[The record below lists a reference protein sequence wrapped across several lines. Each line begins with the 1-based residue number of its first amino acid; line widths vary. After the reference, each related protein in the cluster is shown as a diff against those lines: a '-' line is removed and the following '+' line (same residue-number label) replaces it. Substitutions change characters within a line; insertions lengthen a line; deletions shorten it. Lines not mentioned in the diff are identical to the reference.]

1 MGKNNLKNTDFLE
14 KREKITSKT
23 VKITDFYYLCTII
36 KQCQAK
42 LSNAR
47 LCQAIHLSIMNISLR
62 SMKAKNSIRTKLRRL
77 GFSLLKRESNYLD
90 RQRQWLLVC
99 FAVMLSLGILS
110 NILGVSGAFDPF
122 FTASNIVFLVVV
134 VSSFAAYLLGK
145 IGVVKGI
152 TFLAVATQV
161 FIGMDILYSAFVPT
175 LKDNTMV
182 ILINMLIL
190 AGNMFFSLAAYQAR
204 LTRWLVGIAL
214 GVYLVC
220 VIVTGNESLRNYF
233 FMMLLILLFISVL
246 SLGIARNGEYLVNA
260 NKILQREEKELLQVL
275 RINKKQIKAYV
286 ALAKER
292 HDVKLT
298 EHLLDLLGEASQK
311 NVIDNVLQYIQTR
324 ELSKQNLE
332 RVFPE
337 LSSSEREIC
346 YLILQNKK
354 LSEIGILLNKTESN
368 ITTQR
373 GNIRKKLGMNP
384 SDNLQKVLEK
394 RIRE

>member
-1 MGKNNLKNTDFLE
+1 MGKTTLKNTDFLG
-14 KREKITSKT
+14 KREKITSKA
-23 VKITDFYYLCTII
+23 VKITDFYYLCTVMLSKA
-36 KQCQAK
+36 KQCK
-42 LSNAR
+42 
-47 LCQAIHLSIMNISLR
+47 AIHLSIMNISLR

-110 NILGVSGAFDPF
+110 NILGLSGAFDPF

-260 NKILQREEKELLQVL
+260 NKILQREEEELLQVL

-298 EHLLDLLGEASQK
+298 EHLLDLLGEAPQK

>member
-1 MGKNNLKNTDFLE
+1 
-14 KREKITSKT
+14 
-23 VKITDFYYLCTII
+23 
-36 KQCQAK
+36 
-42 LSNAR
+42 
-47 LCQAIHLSIMNISLR
+47 
-62 SMKAKNSIRTKLRRL
+62 MKAKNSIRTKLRRL

-99 FAVMLSLGILS
+99 FAVMLYLGILS
-110 NILGVSGAFDPF
+110 NILGLSGAFDPF

-145 IGVVKGI
+145 IGVMKGI
-152 TFLAVATQV
+152 AFLAVATQV

-260 NKILQREEKELLQVL
+260 NKILQREEEELLQVL

-292 HDVKLT
+292 HDVKQT

>member
-1 MGKNNLKNTDFLE
+1 MRKTTLKNTDFLG
-14 KREKITSKT
+14 KREKITSKA
-23 VKITDFYYLCTII
+23 VKITDFYYLCTVMLSKA
-36 KQCQAK
+36 KQCK
-42 LSNAR
+42 
-47 LCQAIHLSIMNISLR
+47 AIHLSIMNISLR

-77 GFSLLKRESNYLD
+77 GLSLLKRESNYLD

-260 NKILQREEKELLQVL
+260 NKILQREEEELLQVL

-311 NVIDNVLQYIQTR
+311 NVIDNVLQYIQAR

-384 SDNLQKVLEK
+384 SDNLQKVLER

>member
-1 MGKNNLKNTDFLE
+1 
-14 KREKITSKT
+14 
-23 VKITDFYYLCTII
+23 
-36 KQCQAK
+36 
-42 LSNAR
+42 
-47 LCQAIHLSIMNISLR
+47 
-62 SMKAKNSIRTKLRRL
+62 MKAKNSIRTKLRRL
-77 GFSLLKRESNYLD
+77 EFSLLKRESNYLD

-99 FAVMLSLGILS
+99 FAVMLYLGILS
-110 NILGVSGAFDPF
+110 NILGLSGAFDPF

-145 IGVVKGI
+145 IGVGKGI

-260 NKILQREEKELLQVL
+260 NKILQREEEELLQVL

-292 HDVKLT
+292 HDVKQT

>member
-1 MGKNNLKNTDFLE
+1 MENKVRYGKNTLKNTDFLG
-14 KREKITSKT
+14 KREKITSKA
-23 VKITDFYYLCTII
+23 VKITDFYYLCTVMLSKA
-36 KQCQAK
+36 KQCK
-42 LSNAR
+42 
-47 LCQAIHLSIMNISLR
+47 AIHLSIMNISLR

-260 NKILQREEKELLQVL
+260 NKILQREEEELLQVL

>member
-1 MGKNNLKNTDFLE
+1 
-14 KREKITSKT
+14 
-23 VKITDFYYLCTII
+23 
-36 KQCQAK
+36 
-42 LSNAR
+42 
-47 LCQAIHLSIMNISLR
+47 
-62 SMKAKNSIRTKLRRL
+62 MKAKNSIRTKLRRL

-110 NILGVSGAFDPF
+110 NILGLSGAFDPF
-122 FTASNIVFLVVV
+122 FTASNIVFLIVV

-145 IGVVKGI
+145 IGVVRGI
-152 TFLAVATQV
+152 ALLAVATQV

-204 LTRWLVGIAL
+204 LTRWLVAIAL

-220 VIVTGNESLRNYF
+220 VVVTGNESLRNYF

-260 NKILQREEKELLQVL
+260 NKILQREEEELLQVL

-292 HDVKLT
+292 HDVKQT

-384 SDNLQKVLEK
+384 SDNLQKVLEN
-394 RIRE
+394 RIRK

>member
-1 MGKNNLKNTDFLE
+1 
-14 KREKITSKT
+14 
-23 VKITDFYYLCTII
+23 
-36 KQCQAK
+36 
-42 LSNAR
+42 
-47 LCQAIHLSIMNISLR
+47 
-62 SMKAKNSIRTKLRRL
+62 MKAKNSIRTKLRRL
-77 GFSLLKRESNYLD
+77 EFSLLKRESNYLD

-99 FAVMLSLGILS
+99 FAVMLYLGILS
-110 NILGVSGAFDPF
+110 NILGLSGAFDPF

-145 IGVVKGI
+145 IGVVKRI

-260 NKILQREEKELLQVL
+260 NKILQREEEELLQVL

-292 HDVKLT
+292 HDVKQT

>member
-1 MGKNNLKNTDFLE
+1 MGKNNLKNTDFLG
-14 KREKITSKT
+14 KREKITSKA
-23 VKITDFYYLCTII
+23 VKIPVFYYLCMVMLSKA
-36 KQCQAK
+36 KQCKAM
-42 LSNAR
+42 
-47 LCQAIHLSIMNISLR
+47 HLSIMNISLR
-62 SMKAKNSIRTKLRRL
+62 SMKEKNSIRTKLRRL

-260 NKILQREEKELLQVL
+260 NKILQREEEELLQVL

-298 EHLLDLLGEASQK
+298 EHLLDLLGETSQK

>member
-1 MGKNNLKNTDFLE
+1 MGKTTLKNTDFLG
-14 KREKITSKT
+14 KREKTTSKA
-23 VKITDFYYLCTII
+23 VKIPFFYYLCTVMLSKA
-36 KQCQAK
+36 KQCK
-42 LSNAR
+42 
-47 LCQAIHLSIMNISLR
+47 AIRLSIMNISLR

-77 GFSLLKRESNYLD
+77 EFSLLKRESNYLD

-99 FAVMLSLGILS
+99 FAVMLYLGILS
-110 NILGVSGAFDPF
+110 NILGLSGAFDPF

-260 NKILQREEKELLQVL
+260 NKILQREEEELLQVL

-292 HDVKLT
+292 HDVKQT

>member
-1 MGKNNLKNTDFLE
+1 MGKTTLKNTDFLG
-14 KREKITSKT
+14 KREKITSKA
-23 VKITDFYYLCTII
+23 VKITNFYYLCTVMLSKA
-36 KQCQAK
+36 KQCK
-42 LSNAR
+42 
-47 LCQAIHLSIMNISLR
+47 AIRLSIMNISLR

-77 GFSLLKRESNYLD
+77 GLSLLKRESNYLD

-260 NKILQREEKELLQVL
+260 NKILQREEEELLQVL

>member
-1 MGKNNLKNTDFLE
+1 MGKTTLKNTDFLG
-14 KREKITSKT
+14 KREKITSKA
-23 VKITDFYYLCTII
+23 VKIPVFYYLCTVMLSKA
-36 KQCQAK
+36 KQCK
-42 LSNAR
+42 
-47 LCQAIHLSIMNISLR
+47 AIHLSIMNISLR
-62 SMKAKNSIRTKLRRL
+62 SMKEKNSIRTKLRRL

-110 NILGVSGAFDPF
+110 NILGLSGAFDPF
-122 FTASNIVFLVVV
+122 FTASNIVFLIVV

-145 IGVVKGI
+145 IGVVRGI
-152 TFLAVATQV
+152 ALLAVATQV

-204 LTRWLVGIAL
+204 LTRWLVAIAL

-220 VIVTGNESLRNYF
+220 VVVTGNESLRNYF

-260 NKILQREEKELLQVL
+260 NKILQREEEELLQVL

-292 HDVKLT
+292 HNVKQT

-354 LSEIGILLNKTESN
+354 LAEICVLLNKTESN

-373 GNIRKKLGMNP
+373 GNIRKKLGMLP

>member
-1 MGKNNLKNTDFLE
+1 
-14 KREKITSKT
+14 
-23 VKITDFYYLCTII
+23 
-36 KQCQAK
+36 
-42 LSNAR
+42 
-47 LCQAIHLSIMNISLR
+47 
-62 SMKAKNSIRTKLRRL
+62 MKAKNSIRTKLRRL
-77 GFSLLKRESNYLD
+77 EFSLLKRESNYLD

-99 FAVMLSLGILS
+99 FAVMLYLGILS
-110 NILGVSGAFDPF
+110 NILGLSGAFDPF

-145 IGVVKGI
+145 IGVMKGI
-152 TFLAVATQV
+152 AFLAVATQV

-292 HDVKLT
+292 HDVKQT

>member
-1 MGKNNLKNTDFLE
+1 MGKNTLKNTDFLG
-14 KREKITSKT
+14 KREKITSKA
-23 VKITDFYYLCTII
+23 VKIPVFYYLCTVMLSKA
-36 KQCQAK
+36 KQCK
-42 LSNAR
+42 
-47 LCQAIHLSIMNISLR
+47 AIRLSIMNISLR

-77 GFSLLKRESNYLD
+77 EFSLLKRESNYLD

-99 FAVMLSLGILS
+99 FAVMLYLGILS
-110 NILGVSGAFDPF
+110 NILGLSGAFDPF

-260 NKILQREEKELLQVL
+260 NKILQREEEELLQVL

-292 HDVKLT
+292 HDVKQT

>member
-1 MGKNNLKNTDFLE
+1 MGKNTLKNTDFLG
-14 KREKITSKT
+14 KREKITSKA
-23 VKITDFYYLCTII
+23 VKITDFYYLCTVMLSKA
-36 KQCQAK
+36 KQCK
-42 LSNAR
+42 
-47 LCQAIHLSIMNISLR
+47 AIHLSIMNISLR
-62 SMKAKNSIRTKLRRL
+62 SMKEKNSIRTKLRRL

-110 NILGVSGAFDPF
+110 NILEVSGAFDPF

-260 NKILQREEKELLQVL
+260 NKILQREEEELLQVL

-292 HDVKLT
+292 HDVKQT

>member
-1 MGKNNLKNTDFLE
+1 MGKNTLKNTDFLG
-14 KREKITSKT
+14 KREKITSKA
-23 VKITDFYYLCTII
+23 VKITDFYYLCTVMLSKA
-36 KQCQAK
+36 KQCK
-42 LSNAR
+42 
-47 LCQAIHLSIMNISLR
+47 AIRLSIMNISLR

-77 GFSLLKRESNYLD
+77 EFSLLKRESNYLD

-260 NKILQREEKELLQVL
+260 NKILQREEEELLQVL

-292 HDVKLT
+292 HDVKQT

>member
-1 MGKNNLKNTDFLE
+1 MGKTTLKNTDFLG
-14 KREKITSKT
+14 KREKITSKA
-23 VKITDFYYLCTII
+23 VKITDFYYLCTVMLSKA
-36 KQCQAK
+36 KQCK
-42 LSNAR
+42 
-47 LCQAIHLSIMNISLR
+47 AIHLSIMNISLR

-77 GFSLLKRESNYLD
+77 EFSLLKRESNYLD

-260 NKILQREEKELLQVL
+260 NKILQREEEELLQVL

-292 HDVKLT
+292 HDVKQT

-373 GNIRKKLGMNP
+373 GNIRKKLRMNP

>member
-1 MGKNNLKNTDFLE
+1 MGKTTLKNTDFLG
-14 KREKITSKT
+14 KREKTTSKA
-23 VKITDFYYLCTII
+23 VKITDFYYLCTVMLSKA
-36 KQCQAK
+36 KQCK
-42 LSNAR
+42 
-47 LCQAIHLSIMNISLR
+47 AIHLSTMNISLR
-62 SMKAKNSIRTKLRRL
+62 SMKEKNSIRTKLRRL
-77 GFSLLKRESNYLD
+77 EFSLLKRESNYLD

-110 NILGVSGAFDPF
+110 NILGLSGAFDPF

-292 HDVKLT
+292 HDVKQT

>member
-1 MGKNNLKNTDFLE
+1 MGKTTLKNTDFLG
-14 KREKITSKT
+14 KREKITSKA
-23 VKITDFYYLCTII
+23 VKITDFYYLCTVMLSKA
-36 KQCQAK
+36 KQCK
-42 LSNAR
+42 
-47 LCQAIHLSIMNISLR
+47 AIHLSIMNISLR

-260 NKILQREEKELLQVL
+260 NKILQREEEELLQVL

-292 HDVKLT
+292 HDVKQT

>member
-1 MGKNNLKNTDFLE
+1 MGKNTLKNTDFLG
-14 KREKITSKT
+14 KREKITSKA
-23 VKITDFYYLCTII
+23 VKITDFYYLCTVMLSKA
-36 KQCQAK
+36 KQCK
-42 LSNAR
+42 
-47 LCQAIHLSIMNISLR
+47 AIHLSIMNISLR

-90 RQRQWLLVC
+90 RQRQWLLGC

-220 VIVTGNESLRNYF
+220 MIVTGNESLRNYF

-260 NKILQREEKELLQVL
+260 NKILQREEEELLQVL

>member
-1 MGKNNLKNTDFLE
+1 MGKNTLKNTDFLG
-14 KREKITSKT
+14 KREKITSKA
-23 VKITDFYYLCTII
+23 VKITDFYYLCTVMLSKA
-36 KQCQAK
+36 KQCK
-42 LSNAR
+42 
-47 LCQAIHLSIMNISLR
+47 AIHLSIMNISLR

-77 GFSLLKRESNYLD
+77 GFFLPKRESNYLD
-90 RQRQWLLVC
+90 CQRQWLLVC

-110 NILGVSGAFDPF
+110 NILGLSGAFDPF
-122 FTASNIVFLVVV
+122 FTASNIVFLIVV

-145 IGVVKGI
+145 IGVVRGI
-152 TFLAVATQV
+152 ALLAVATQV

-204 LTRWLVGIAL
+204 LTRWLVAIAL

-260 NKILQREEKELLQVL
+260 NKILQREEEELLQVL

-292 HDVKLT
+292 HNVKQT

-354 LSEIGILLNKTESN
+354 LAEICVLLNKTESN

-373 GNIRKKLGMNP
+373 GNIRKKLGMLP
-384 SDNLQKVLEK
+384 SDNLQKVLEN
-394 RIRE
+394 RIRK

>member
-1 MGKNNLKNTDFLE
+1 MGKNNLKNTDFLG
-14 KREKITSKT
+14 KREKITSKA
-23 VKITDFYYLCTII
+23 VKITDFYYLCTVMLSKA
-36 KQCQAK
+36 KQCK
-42 LSNAR
+42 
-47 LCQAIHLSIMNISLR
+47 AIHLSIMNISLR

-99 FAVMLSLGILS
+99 FAVMLYLGILS
-110 NILGVSGAFDPF
+110 NILGLSGAFDPF

-260 NKILQREEKELLQVL
+260 NKILQREEEELLQVL

-292 HDVKLT
+292 HDVKQT

>member
-1 MGKNNLKNTDFLE
+1 
-14 KREKITSKT
+14 
-23 VKITDFYYLCTII
+23 
-36 KQCQAK
+36 
-42 LSNAR
+42 
-47 LCQAIHLSIMNISLR
+47 
-62 SMKAKNSIRTKLRRL
+62 MKAKNSIRTKLRRL
-77 GFSLLKRESNYLD
+77 EFSLLKRESNYLD

-110 NILGVSGAFDPF
+110 NILGLSGAFDPF
-122 FTASNIVFLVVV
+122 FTASNIVFLIVV

-145 IGVVKGI
+145 IGVVRGI
-152 TFLAVATQV
+152 ALLAVATQV

-204 LTRWLVGIAL
+204 LTRWLVAIAL

-220 VIVTGNESLRNYF
+220 VVVTGNESLRNYF

-260 NKILQREEKELLQVL
+260 NKILQREEEELLQVL

-292 HDVKLT
+292 HDVKQT

-373 GNIRKKLGMNP
+373 GNIRKKLGMLP

>member
-1 MGKNNLKNTDFLE
+1 MGKNTLKNTDFLG
-14 KREKITSKT
+14 KREKITSKA
-23 VKITDFYYLCTII
+23 VKIPVFYYLCTVM
-36 KQCQAK
+36 
-42 LSNAR
+42 LSNAKQ
-47 LCQAIHLSIMNISLR
+47 CKAIHLSIMNISLR

-77 GFSLLKRESNYLD
+77 GLSLLKRESNYLD

-99 FAVMLSLGILS
+99 FAVMLYLGILS
-110 NILGVSGAFDPF
+110 NILGLSGAFDPF

-260 NKILQREEKELLQVL
+260 NKILQREEEELLQVL

-292 HDVKLT
+292 HDVKQT

>member
-1 MGKNNLKNTDFLE
+1 MGKNNLKNTDFLG
-14 KREKITSKT
+14 KREKITSKA
-23 VKITDFYYLCTII
+23 VKITDFYYLCTVMLSKA
-36 KQCQAK
+36 KQCK
-42 LSNAR
+42 
-47 LCQAIHLSIMNISLR
+47 AIHLSIMNISLR

-99 FAVMLSLGILS
+99 FAVMLYLGILS
-110 NILGVSGAFDPF
+110 NILGLSGAFDPF

-292 HDVKLT
+292 HDVKQT

>member
-1 MGKNNLKNTDFLE
+1 MGKNTLKNTDFLG
-14 KREKITSKT
+14 KREKITSKA
-23 VKITDFYYLCTII
+23 VKITDFYYLCTVMLSKA
-36 KQCQAK
+36 KQCK
-42 LSNAR
+42 
-47 LCQAIHLSIMNISLR
+47 AIRLSIMNISLR

-77 GFSLLKRESNYLD
+77 GLSLLKRESNYLD

-99 FAVMLSLGILS
+99 FAVMLYLGILS
-110 NILGVSGAFDPF
+110 NILGLSGAFDPF

-260 NKILQREEKELLQVL
+260 NKILQREEEELLQVL

-292 HDVKLT
+292 HDVKQT

>member
-1 MGKNNLKNTDFLE
+1 MGKNNLKNTDFLG
-14 KREKITSKT
+14 KREKITSKA
-23 VKITDFYYLCTII
+23 VKITDFYYLCTVMLSKA
-36 KQCQAK
+36 KQCK
-42 LSNAR
+42 
-47 LCQAIHLSIMNISLR
+47 AIHLSIMNISLR

-77 GFSLLKRESNYLD
+77 GLSLLKRESNYLD

>member
-1 MGKNNLKNTDFLE
+1 
-14 KREKITSKT
+14 
-23 VKITDFYYLCTII
+23 
-36 KQCQAK
+36 
-42 LSNAR
+42 
-47 LCQAIHLSIMNISLR
+47 
-62 SMKAKNSIRTKLRRL
+62 MKAKNSIRTKLRRL
-77 GFSLLKRESNYLD
+77 EFSLLKRESNYLD

-99 FAVMLSLGILS
+99 FAVMLYLGILS
-110 NILGVSGAFDPF
+110 NILGLSGAFDPF

-145 IGVVKGI
+145 IGVMKGI
-152 TFLAVATQV
+152 AFLAVATQV

-260 NKILQREEKELLQVL
+260 NKILQREEEELLQVL

>member
-1 MGKNNLKNTDFLE
+1 MRKTTLKNTDFLG
-14 KREKITSKT
+14 KREKITSKA
-23 VKITDFYYLCTII
+23 VKITDFYYLCTVMLSKA
-36 KQCQAK
+36 KQCK
-42 LSNAR
+42 
-47 LCQAIHLSIMNISLR
+47 AIHLSIMNISLR

-90 RQRQWLLVC
+90 CQRQWLLVC

-260 NKILQREEKELLQVL
+260 NKILQREEEELLQVL

>member
-1 MGKNNLKNTDFLE
+1 MGKNTLKNTDFLG
-14 KREKITSKT
+14 KREKRTSKA
-23 VKITDFYYLCTII
+23 VKIPVFYYLCMVMLSKA
-36 KQCQAK
+36 KQCK
-42 LSNAR
+42 
-47 LCQAIHLSIMNISLR
+47 AIHLSIMNISLR
-62 SMKAKNSIRTKLRRL
+62 SMKEKNSIRTKLRRL

-260 NKILQREEKELLQVL
+260 NKILQREEEELLQVL

-298 EHLLDLLGEASQK
+298 EQLLDLLGEASQK

>member
-1 MGKNNLKNTDFLE
+1 
-14 KREKITSKT
+14 
-23 VKITDFYYLCTII
+23 
-36 KQCQAK
+36 
-42 LSNAR
+42 
-47 LCQAIHLSIMNISLR
+47 
-62 SMKAKNSIRTKLRRL
+62 MKAKNSIRTKLRRL

-99 FAVMLSLGILS
+99 FAVMLYLGILS
-110 NILGVSGAFDPF
+110 NILGLSGAFDPF

-145 IGVVKGI
+145 IGVMKGI
-152 TFLAVATQV
+152 AFLAVATQV

-260 NKILQREEKELLQVL
+260 NKILQREEEELLQVL

-298 EHLLDLLGEASQK
+298 EHLLDLLGEAPQK

>member
-1 MGKNNLKNTDFLE
+1 
-14 KREKITSKT
+14 
-23 VKITDFYYLCTII
+23 
-36 KQCQAK
+36 
-42 LSNAR
+42 
-47 LCQAIHLSIMNISLR
+47 
-62 SMKAKNSIRTKLRRL
+62 MKAKNSIKTKLRRL

-260 NKILQREEKELLQVL
+260 NKILQREEEELLQVL

-373 GNIRKKLGMNP
+373 GNIRKKLRMNP

>member
-1 MGKNNLKNTDFLE
+1 
-14 KREKITSKT
+14 
-23 VKITDFYYLCTII
+23 
-36 KQCQAK
+36 
-42 LSNAR
+42 
-47 LCQAIHLSIMNISLR
+47 
-62 SMKAKNSIRTKLRRL
+62 MKAKNSIRTKLRRL

-110 NILGVSGAFDPF
+110 NILGLSGAFDSF
-122 FTASNIVFLVVV
+122 FTASNIVFLIVVE
-134 VSSFAAYLLGK
+134 SSFAAYLLGK
-145 IGVVKGI
+145 IGVVRGI
-152 TFLAVATQV
+152 ALLAVATQV

-204 LTRWLVGIAL
+204 LTRWLVAIAL

-220 VIVTGNESLRNYF
+220 VVVTGNESLRNYF

-260 NKILQREEKELLQVL
+260 NKILQREEEELLQVL

-292 HDVKLT
+292 HNVKQT

-384 SDNLQKVLEK
+384 SDNLQKVLEN
-394 RIRE
+394 RIRK

>member
-1 MGKNNLKNTDFLE
+1 MGKNTLKNTDFLG
-14 KREKITSKT
+14 KREKITSKA
-23 VKITDFYYLCTII
+23 VKITDFYYLCTVMLSKA
-36 KQCQAK
+36 KQCK
-42 LSNAR
+42 
-47 LCQAIHLSIMNISLR
+47 AIRLSIMNISLR

-77 GFSLLKRESNYLD
+77 ELSLLKRESNYLD

-260 NKILQREEKELLQVL
+260 NKILQREEEELLQVL

-292 HDVKLT
+292 HDVKQT

>member
-1 MGKNNLKNTDFLE
+1 MGKNTLKNTDFLG
-14 KREKITSKT
+14 KREKITSKA
-23 VKITDFYYLCTII
+23 VKIPVFYYLCMVMLSKA
-36 KQCQAK
+36 KQCKAM
-42 LSNAR
+42 
-47 LCQAIHLSIMNISLR
+47 HLSIMNISLR
-62 SMKAKNSIRTKLRRL
+62 SMKEKNSIRTKLRRL

-260 NKILQREEKELLQVL
+260 NKILQREEEELLQVL

-292 HDVKLT
+292 HDVKQT
-298 EHLLDLLGEASQK
+298 EHLLDLLGETSQK

>member
-1 MGKNNLKNTDFLE
+1 MGKTTLKNTDFLG
-14 KREKITSKT
+14 KREKITSKA
-23 VKITDFYYLCTII
+23 VKITDFYYLCTVMLSKA
-36 KQCQAK
+36 KQCK
-42 LSNAR
+42 
-47 LCQAIHLSIMNISLR
+47 AIHLSIMNISLR

-77 GFSLLKRESNYLD
+77 GLSLLKRESNYLD

-260 NKILQREEKELLQVL
+260 NKILQREEEELLQVL

-292 HDVKLT
+292 HDVKQT

-311 NVIDNVLQYIQTR
+311 NVIDNVLQYIQAR